1 MCGLHRESDALC
13 LEVIICELGLHD
25 FRSDPV
31 IHHQG
36 DGELV
41 GLVACLVRVLIV
53 QKVALF
59 TLIKYVTYCVVLVF
73 FHINLYVHA

>member
-1 MCGLHRESDALC
+1 
-13 LEVIICELGLHD
+13 
-25 FRSDPV
+25 
-31 IHHQG
+31 
-36 DGELV
+36 
-41 GLVACLVRVLIV
+41 LVACLVRVLIV